1 MVGRLT
7 ALLATLVVVLVGG
20 AGAPA
25 RAADDS
31 GTVVLGVEAIDN
43 QDNNLASDITDAVK
57 QRVATGKGGPLIPGK
72 DLVEIK
78 LVFSC
83 SDEAPACLAQ
93 AGKSLGAAKLIYG
106 TLKRSGGDIVLT
118 LKQVD
123 TARGTIDGTSVE
135 NLAKK
140 KLDPSALRA
149 LSGPWMARLSGAKTG
164 GGGGTPG
171 TLIVRSNVSGA
182 TVMLDGAE
190 VGTLSRKTLSIE
202 DVSPGKHEITV
213 EKPGFG
219 VSTQVFT
226 IGAGQA
232 LPLTLTLLRGDG
244 NEGDDGATAPPPGGE
259 ADTTA
264 HRIAA
269 PVDEA
274 PGGED
279 SLRSWVRTGFWVSL
293 GISAVSFGLA
303 AKYGLDVRSVNKDL
317 DQFRSIRTPPASKT
331 HTNAHRA
338 RAARQGQPRR
348 DPPVDLHRRGLRG
361 RRRRGLPALQGLPGQ
376 GSGLGR
382 QDRRQPWPAGFSD
395 RKHLL
400 GGHRRR
406 VRFLTFAEIP

>member
-1 MVGRLT
+1 MVGRPT
-7 ALLATLVVVLVGG
+7 ALWATLVVVLLSG
-20 AGAPA
+20 AAPSA

-31 GTVVLGVEAIDN
+31 GTVVLGVEAIET
-43 QDNNLASDITDAVK
+43 QDNNLASDVTDAIK

-93 AGKSLGAAKLIYG
+93 AGKSLGAAKLIFG
-106 TLKRSGGDIVLT
+106 NIKRTGGDIVLT

-123 TARGTIDGTSVE
+123 TARGTIDGTTVE

-149 LSGPWMARLSGAKTG
+149 LSGQWMARLGGAKTG

-171 TLIVRSNVSGA
+171 TLMVRSNVSGA

-190 VGTLSRKTLSIE
+190 VGTLTHKTLSIE
-202 DVSPGKHEITV
+202 NVSPGKHEITV

-244 NEGDDGATAPPPGGE
+244 NEGDDGATAPAPGGE
-259 ADTTA
+259 VDATA

-274 PGGED
+274 PANED
-279 SLRSWVRTGFWVSL
+279 SLRSWVRTGFWIAL
-293 GISAVSFGLA
+293 GVSAVSFSLA
-303 AKYGLDVRSVNKDL
+303 AKYGLDVRSVNQDL
-317 DQFRSIRTPPASKT
+317 NPFRAPASKT
-331 HTNAHRA
+331 DTNGTVNQLLDKGNRA
-338 RAARQGQPRR
+338 ETRQWIFIGVGSAAAVAGGFLLYKGYL
-348 DPPVDLHRRGLRG
+348 DKEAGSGSKTADNHGLRVF
-361 RRRRGLPALQGLPGQ
+361 PTANTS
-376 GSGLGR
+376 SGGI
-382 QDRRQPWPAGFSD
+382 A
-395 RKHLL
+395 
-400 GGHRRR
+400 
-406 VRFLTFAEIP
+406 AEFDF

>member
-1 MVGRLT
+1 MVGRLMT
-7 ALLATLVVVLVGG
+7 LLATLVFVLLG
-20 AGAPA
+20 AAGTPA

-31 GTVVLGVEAIDN
+31 GTVVLGVEALDT
-43 QDNNLASDITDAVK
+43 QDNNLASDVTDAIK

-106 TLKRSGGDIVLT
+106 TIKRSGGDVVLT

-149 LSGPWMARLSGAKTG
+149 LSTQWMSRLSGAKTGG

-190 VGTLSRKTLSIE
+190 VGTLTRKTLSIE

-244 NEGDDGATAPPPGGE
+244 DEGGAAGATGGE
-259 ADTTA
+259 PD
-264 HRIAA
+264 AA
-269 PVDEA
+269 ASRRPPADEA

-279 SLRSWVRTGFWVSL
+279 SMRSWARAGFWVGL
-293 GISAVSFGLA
+293 GVSAVSFGLA
-303 AKYGLDVRSVNKDL
+303 AKYGLDVRSVNQDL
-317 DQFRSIRTPPASKT
+317 NQFRSPP
-331 HTNAHRA
+331 NPPIPE
-338 RAARQGQPRR
+338 GDPRR
-348 DPPVDLHRRGLRG
+348 QTVNNKLAEGNRAETRQWIFIGVGSAAAVAGGFLLYKGYLDKEAGSGAKTADNHGLRVF
-361 RRRRGLPALQGLPGQ
+361 PTANTS
-376 GSGLGR
+376 SGGI
-382 QDRRQPWPAGFSD
+382 A
-395 RKHLL
+395 
-400 GGHRRR
+400 
-406 VRFLTFAEIP
+406 AEFDF

>member
-1 MVGRLT
+1 MVGRLRT
-7 ALLATLVVVLVGG
+7 LWATLVVVLLGG
-20 AGAPA
+20 VAPLA

-31 GTVVLGVEAIDN
+31 GTVVLGVEAIDT
-43 QDNNLASDITDAVK
+43 QDNNLASDVTDAIK

-106 TLKRSGGDIVLT
+106 NIKRSGGDAVLT

-123 TARGTIDGTSVE
+123 TTRGTVDGTSVE
-135 NLAKK
+135 NLSKK

-149 LSGPWMARLSGAKTG
+149 LSGQWIGRLNGAKPAGG

-190 VGTLSRKTLSIE
+190 VGTLTRKTLSIE

-226 IGAGQA
+226 ISAGQA

-244 NEGDDGATAPPPGGE
+244 NEGDEGGAPATGGPDATATPHPP
-259 ADTTA
+259 T
-264 HRIAA
+264 
-269 PVDEA
+269 DEA
-274 PGGED
+274 PGNDD

-293 GISAVSFGLA
+293 GVSAVSFALA
-303 AKYGLDVRSVNKDL
+303 TKYGLDVRSVNHDL
-317 DQFRSIRTPPASKT
+317 DPFRAPNPTKT
-331 HTNAHRA
+331 DPGGTVSGLIDQGNRA
-338 RAARQGQPRR
+338 ETRQWIFIGVGSAAAVAGGFLLYKGYL
-348 DPPVDLHRRGLRG
+348 DKEAGAGAKTADNHGLRVF
-361 RRRRGLPALQGLPGQ
+361 PTANTS
-376 GSGLGR
+376 SGGI
-382 QDRRQPWPAGFSD
+382 A
-395 RKHLL
+395 
-400 GGHRRR
+400 
-406 VRFLTFAEIP
+406 AEFDF

>member
-7 ALLATLVVVLVGG
+7 ALVATLVVVLLGG
-20 AGAPA
+20 AGTPA

-31 GTVVLGVEAIDN
+31 GTVVLGIEAVDT
-43 QDNNLASDITDAVK
+43 QDNNLASDVTDAIK

-83 SDEAPACLAQ
+83 SDEAAACLAQ

-106 TLKRSGGDIVLT
+106 IIKRSGGDVVLT

-123 TARGTIDGTSVE
+123 TARGTIDGTTVE

-149 LSGPWMARLSGAKTG
+149 LSAQWVARLSGAKPA

-244 NEGDDGATAPPPGGE
+244 TEGEEGGA
-259 ADTTA
+259 
-264 HRIAA
+264 AA
-269 PVDEA
+269 PDASASRRATPADEA

-279 SLRSWVRTGFWVSL
+279 SMRSWVRTGFWVSL
-293 GISAVSFGLA
+293 GVSAVSFGLA

-317 DQFRSIRTPPASKT
+317 DQFRSPPHPPLPAGDPRQKTVQSKLDEG
-331 HTNAHRA
+331 NRA
-338 RAARQGQPRR
+338 ETRQWIFIGVGSAAAVAGGVLLYKGYL
-348 DPPVDLHRRGLRG
+348 DKEAGSGAKTSDNHGLRVF
-361 RRRRGLPALQGLPGQ
+361 PTANTS
-376 GSGLGR
+376 SGGI
-382 QDRRQPWPAGFSD
+382 A
-395 RKHLL
+395 
-400 GGHRRR
+400 
-406 VRFLTFAEIP
+406 AEFDF

>member
-7 ALLATLVVVLVGG
+7 ALWATLVVVLLGVV
-20 AGAPA
+20 APLA

-31 GTVVLGVEAIDN
+31 GTVVLGVEAVDT
-43 QDNNLASDITDAVK
+43 QDNNLASDVTDAIK

-106 TLKRSGGDIVLT
+106 TIKRSGGEIVLM

-123 TARGTIDGTSVE
+123 TAHGTVDGTSVE
-135 NLAKK
+135 NLSKK
-140 KLDPSALRA
+140 RLDPSALRA
-149 LSGPWMARLSGAKTG
+149 LSGQWMARLNGARSGG

-171 TLIVRSNVSGA
+171 TLMVRSNVSGA

-190 VGTLSRKTLSIE
+190 VGTLTRKTLSIE
-202 DVSPGKHEITV
+202 NVSPGKHEITV

-244 NEGDDGATAPPPGGE
+244 SEGEEGATPAATGGEGDGTPRRIATPPDEPPGG
-259 ADTTA
+259 D
-264 HRIAA
+264 
-269 PVDEA
+269 
-274 PGGED
+274 D
-279 SLRSWVRTGFWVSL
+279 SLRGWVRTGFWVAL
-293 GISAVSFGLA
+293 GVSAVSLGLA
-303 AKYGLDVRSVNKDL
+303 TKYGLDVRSVNQDL
-317 DQFRSIRTPPASKT
+317 NPYREPNPTKS
-331 HTNAHRA
+331 
-338 RAARQGQPRR
+338 
-348 DPPVDLHRRGLRG
+348 DPNGTVVRGLLADGNRAETRQWIFIG
-361 RRRRGLPALQGLPGQ
+361 VGSAAAVAGGFLLYKGYLDKEA
-376 GSGLGR
+376 GSGAKTADNHGLR
-382 QDRRQPWPAGFSD
+382 VFPTANTSS
-395 RKHLL
+395 
-400 GGHRRR
+400 GGIA
-406 VRFLTFAEIP
+406 AEFDF

>member
-1 MVGRLT
+1 MVGRPT
-7 ALLATLVVVLVGG
+7 ALWATLVVVLLSG
-20 AGAPA
+20 AAPSA

-31 GTVVLGVEAIDN
+31 GTVVLGVEAIDT
-43 QDNNLASDITDAVK
+43 QDNNLASDVTDAIK

-93 AGKSLGAAKLIYG
+93 AGKSLGAAKLIFG
-106 TLKRSGGDIVLT
+106 NIKRTGGDIVLT

-123 TARGTIDGTSVE
+123 TARGTIDGTTVE

-149 LSGPWMARLSGAKTG
+149 LSGQWMARLGGAKTG
-164 GGGGTPG
+164 GGAGTPG
-171 TLIVRSNVSGA
+171 TLMVRSNVSGA

-190 VGTLSRKTLSIE
+190 VGTLTHKTLSIE
-202 DVSPGKHEITV
+202 NVSPGKHEITV

-244 NEGDDGATAPPPGGE
+244 NDGDDGATAPAPGGE
-259 ADTTA
+259 VDATA

-269 PVDEA
+269 PADEA
-274 PGGED
+274 PANED
-279 SLRSWVRTGFWVSL
+279 SLRSWVRTGFWIAL
-293 GISAVSFGLA
+293 GVSAVSFSLA
-303 AKYGLDVRSVNKDL
+303 AKYGLDVRSVNQDL
-317 DQFRSIRTPPASKT
+317 NPFRAPASKT
-331 HTNAHRA
+331 DTNGTVNQLLDKGNRA
-338 RAARQGQPRR
+338 ETRQWIFIGVGSAAAVAGGFLLYKGYL
-348 DPPVDLHRRGLRG
+348 DKEAGSGSKTADNHGLRVF
-361 RRRRGLPALQGLPGQ
+361 PTANTS
-376 GSGLGR
+376 SGGI
-382 QDRRQPWPAGFSD
+382 A
-395 RKHLL
+395 
-400 GGHRRR
+400 
-406 VRFLTFAEIP
+406 AEFDF

>member
-7 ALLATLVVVLVGG
+7 ALWATLVVVLLGG
-20 AGAPA
+20 VAPLA

-31 GTVVLGVEAIDN
+31 GTVVLGVEAVDT
-43 QDNNLASDITDAVK
+43 QDNNLASDVTDAIK

-106 TLKRSGGDIVLT
+106 IIKRSGSDVVLT

-135 NLAKK
+135 SLSKK

-149 LSGPWMARLSGAKTG
+149 LSGQWMARLNGAKPAG

-190 VGTLSRKTLSIE
+190 VGTLTRKTLSIE

-244 NEGDDGATAPPPGGE
+244 NEGEEGAPPATGGE
-259 ADTTA
+259 PEATPR
-264 HRIAA
+264 RIAA
-269 PVDEA
+269 PADEA
-274 PGGED
+274 PGGDD
-279 SLRSWVRTGFWVSL
+279 SLRTWVRTGFWVAL
-293 GISAVSFGLA
+293 GVSAVSLSLA
-303 AKYGLDVRSVNKDL
+303 TKYGLDVRSVNQDL
-317 DQFRSIRTPPASKT
+317 NPFRGPDPAKADPDGTIVNGLLDKGNRAETRQWIFIGVGSAAAVAGGFLLYKGYLDKEAGAGSKT
-331 HTNAHRA
+331 ADNH
-338 RAARQGQPRR
+338 
-348 DPPVDLHRRGLRG
+348 GLRVF
-361 RRRRGLPALQGLPGQ
+361 PTANTS
-376 GSGLGR
+376 SGGI
-382 QDRRQPWPAGFSD
+382 A
-395 RKHLL
+395 
-400 GGHRRR
+400 
-406 VRFLTFAEIP
+406 AEFDF

>member
-7 ALLATLVVVLVGG
+7 ALVATLVVVLLGG
-20 AGAPA
+20 AATPA

-31 GTVVLGVEAIDN
+31 GTVVLGIEAVDT
-43 QDNNLASDITDAVK
+43 QDNNLASDVTDAIK

-83 SDEAPACLAQ
+83 SDEAAACLAQ

-106 TLKRSGGDIVLT
+106 IIKRSGGDVVLT

-123 TARGTIDGTSVE
+123 TARGTIDGTTVE

-149 LSGPWMARLSGAKTG
+149 LSGQWLARLSGAKPA

-244 NEGDDGATAPPPGGE
+244 TEGEEGGA
-259 ADTTA
+259 
-264 HRIAA
+264 AA
-269 PVDEA
+269 PDASASRRATPADEA
-274 PGGED
+274 PGGDD
-279 SLRSWVRTGFWVSL
+279 SMRSWLRTGFWVSL
-293 GISAVSFGLA
+293 GVSAVSFGLA
-303 AKYGLDVRSVNKDL
+303 AKYGLDVRSVNQDL
-317 DQFRSIRTPPASKT
+317 NPFRGPNPAKT
-331 HTNAHRA
+331 
-338 RAARQGQPRR
+338 
-348 DPPVDLHRRGLRG
+348 DPPTVNQLLDKGNRAETRQWIFIGVGSAAAVAGGFLLYKGYLDKEAGSGAKTADNHGLRVF
-361 RRRRGLPALQGLPGQ
+361 PTANTS
-376 GSGLGR
+376 SGGI
-382 QDRRQPWPAGFSD
+382 A
-395 RKHLL
+395 
-400 GGHRRR
+400 
-406 VRFLTFAEIP
+406 AEFDF

>member
-7 ALLATLVVVLVGG
+7 ALVATLVVVLLGG
-20 AGAPA
+20 AGRPA

-31 GTVVLGVEAIDN
+31 GTVVLGVEAVDT
-43 QDNNLASDITDAVK
+43 QDNNLASDVTDAIK

-83 SDEAPACLAQ
+83 SDEAAACLAQ

-106 TLKRSGGDIVLT
+106 TIKRSGGDVVLT

-123 TARGTIDGTSVE
+123 TARGTIDGTTVE
-135 NLAKK
+135 NLSKK

-149 LSGPWMARLSGAKTG
+149 LSGQWMARLSGAKPA

-244 NEGDDGATAPPPGGE
+244 TEGEEGAAAAPTGGEPDATA
-259 ADTTA
+259 
-264 HRIAA
+264 RRNAA
-269 PVDEA
+269 PVDEG

-279 SLRSWVRTGFWVSL
+279 SLRTWVRTGFWVSV
-293 GISAVSFGLA
+293 GVSAVSFALA
-303 AKYGLDVRSVNKDL
+303 AKYGLDVRSVNQDL
-317 DQFRSIRTPPASKT
+317 NQFRYK
-331 HTNAHRA
+331 
-338 RAARQGQPRR
+338 QPL
-348 DPPVDLHRRGLRG
+348 PVDQQTTVNNKLAEGNRAETRQWIFIGVGSAAAVAGGFLLYKGYLDKEAGSGAKTADNHGLRVF
-361 RRRRGLPALQGLPGQ
+361 PTANTS
-376 GSGLGR
+376 SGGI
-382 QDRRQPWPAGFSD
+382 A
-395 RKHLL
+395 
-400 GGHRRR
+400 
-406 VRFLTFAEIP
+406 AEFDF